1 MTRKFNAVLATLL
14 LALFTAFWLWQS
26 PGLIQGK
33 LSSTEVEGY
42 IAQLKQY
49 MAAPLESKQQFE
61 ADLRRWG
68 AGDDGKPVYMVNL
81 LRFNDGL
88 RRWPGA
94 PDFAAT
100 PTPEEANDFYE
111 FGLAPLALRSGVYP
125 IFNSVAQGS
134 NLISHAP
141 DVDNWDRVA
150 VMRFPSR
157 RSFFEWAADPTF
169 GRLFAYK
176 YAAVEIALVP
186 TSADL
191 LLPDLRLL
199 LGLVLVIIYLLAR
212 RRRHV

>member
-1 MTRKFNAVLATLL
+1 MPRKFNTLLATLL
-14 LALFTAFWLWQS
+14 LALFVAFWLWQT
-26 PGLIQGK
+26 PGLLQGK
-33 LSSTEVEGY
+33 LTDSEVESY
-42 IAQLKQY
+42 IAQLQQY
-49 MAAPLESKQQFE
+49 MEAPPESKRQFE

-68 AGDDGKPVYMVNL
+68 ATDDGGAVYMVNL

-88 RRWPGA
+88 RSWPGA
-94 PDFAAT
+94 PDFSDT
-100 PTPEEANDFYE
+100 PSPEQANDFYE
-111 FGLAPLALRSGVYP
+111 FGLASLALRSGVYP
-125 IFNSVAQGS
+125 IFNSIAQGS

-157 RSFFEWAADPTF
+157 RAFFKWAADPTF

-186 TSADL
+186 TTAEL

-199 LGLVLVIIYLLAR
+199 LGAMLVIIYLLAR
-212 RRRHV
+212 RPRQG